1 MTGHT
6 PLGPGAEFDA
16 IRMLLARWGDRARG
30 IGDDGAVLDVPPG
43 QKLVVSTDSSVEGV
57 HFRREWLTPEE
68 IGWRATMAALS
79 DLAAMAAMPLGV
91 VLALTVPAS
100 WRMSL
105 EALADGI
112 GAAVER
118 YGVPIVGG
126 DVTAGERLSLA
137 ITVLGHA
144 DRPLT
149 RRGARPGDAVYV
161 TGRLGGPGA
170 ALRDWLEG
178 REPAAEHRQRF
189 ARPEARIEAARWC
202 AAQGA
207 TAMIDLSDG
216 LLGDL
221 AQLAAA
227 GGVRIAVELG
237 RIPCLEEIAATD
249 AVVSGEEYEVLLTGV
264 GLPEG
269 VIPGLR
275 VGLPLTRIGRVL
287 HEGEAPT
294 AGSALITGEGC
305 GVGHD
310 HFGDNSS
317 GNSAQ

>member
-1 MTGHT
+1 MTGHI

-57 HFRREWLTPEE
+57 HFHREWLTPEE

-100 WRMSL
+100 WRMRL

-118 YGVPIVGG
+118 YGVSIVGG

-144 DRPLT
+144 ERPLA
-149 RRGARPGDAVYV
+149 RRGARVGDTIYV

-170 ALRDWLEG
+170 ALAAWLDG
-178 REPAAEHRQRF
+178 RAPMPAHRARF
-189 ARPEARIEAARWC
+189 AHPEARLNASRWC
-202 AAQGA
+202 ARHGA
-207 TAMIDLSDG
+207 TAAIDLSDG
-216 LLGDL
+216 LAGDL
-221 AQLAAA
+221 AHIAAA
-227 GGVRIAVELG
+227 SGVCAELD
-237 RIPCLEEIAATD
+237 LERLPVLDGVTSREALA
-249 AVVSGEEYEVLLTGV
+249 SGEEYELLVTAPAFDTTAFAAAHA
-264 GLPEG
+264 GLA
-269 VIPGLR
+269 
-275 VGLPLTRIGRVL
+275 LTAIGRVVTGPTGSVRL
-287 HEGEAPT
+287 HEHGRTVELPST
-294 AGSALITGEGC
+294 
-305 GVGHD
+305 HD
-310 HFGDNSS
+310 HFVG
-317 GNSAQ
+317 

>member
-91 VLALTVPAS
+91 VLALTVPPS
-100 WRMSL
+100 WRTSL
-105 EALADGI
+105 EVLADGI

-126 DVTAGERLSLA
+126 DVTAGERLTLA

-144 DRPLT
+144 ERPLA
-149 RRGARPGDAVYV
+149 RRGARPGDGVYV

-170 ALRDWLEG
+170 ALREWLAG
-178 REPAAEHRQRF
+178 REPAAEHRERF

-216 LLGDL
+216 LLADL
-221 AQLAAA
+221 GHLAAA
-227 GGVRIAVELG
+227 GGVRILVDPGAVPRVADVSGEMACRSGEEFELLCTARG
-237 RIPCLEEIAATD
+237 MPEGMLALPRGAVPLTLIGHVLALDEPVGGGLL
-249 AVVSGEEYEVLLTGV
+249 VVSGAQDA
-264 GLPEG
+264 
-269 VIPGLR
+269 R
-275 VGLPLTRIGRVL
+275 
-287 HEGEAPT
+287 
-294 AGSALITGEGC
+294 
-305 GVGHD
+305 GHD
-310 HFGDNSS
+310 HFGHELD
-317 GNSAQ
+317 Q